1 MIKVALVRGNYL
13 NNYEGQNYLFN
24 KKRISLTAVS
34 SLKSLDNQY
43 PFPVIKLASLADLQV
58 LPYLNKPIKFVSNR
72 IIGDSQILFGLEKI
86 INRFDVFHTADPHYY
101 YSYQLARL
109 RKDKKIKSLIS
120 SSWETIPF
128 NNESVTKKR
137 FIKKFTQKYIDLF
150 ICHTERA
157 KDCLITEGI
166 NENKIK
172 VVRIG
177 VNINKFKSQK
187 HKSKDQNVTI
197 LFVGR
202 LVPEK
207 GLLDLQKAVNQ
218 INNSLVKLRVV
229 GNNSVDYQQMPK
241 IYQQANIFVLPS
253 KTTRTWEEQYGMVL
267 VEAMAS
273 GLPIVAYGSGA
284 IPEIIDKA
292 GILVKEGNIDQL
304 AYSIYRLIENENLR
318 QKLGKMSRRR
328 TEKFFNCR
336 KTAKQLTEIYENISR
351 RPH

>member
-1 MIKVALVRGNYL
+1 MEKDDVFEIFSILSKVVIVVPIAIVIIGLVYKFNQSQNSPLRPAQRDF
-13 NNYEGQNYLFN
+13 EGQA
-24 KKRISLTAVS
+24 K
-34 SLKSLDNQY
+34 LK
-43 PFPVIKLASLADLQV
+43 
-58 LPYLNKPIKFVSNR
+58 
-72 IIGDSQILFGLEKI
+72 
-86 INRFDVFHTADPHYY
+86 
-101 YSYQLARL
+101 
-109 RKDKKIKSLIS
+109 
-120 SSWETIPF
+120 TIT
-128 NNESVTKKR
+128 V
-137 FIKKFTQKYIDLF
+137 
-150 ICHTERA
+150 
-157 KDCLITEGI
+157 
-166 NENKIK
+166 
-172 VVRIG
+172 
-177 VNINKFKSQK
+177 
-187 HKSKDQNVTI
+187 